1 MLSKS
6 KKAAPENEWDYHSIP
21 SIPFSNHRYSAD
33 RAVAKIIYSNNLN
46 DQDLKIQ
53 LRRARQLA
61 YVEPWFQEFL
71 PKKLKGR
78 LFVASLGKRFWII
91 GALDPLS
98 MSHFKQYHQKEV
110 RQTLENHLNNIS
122 TKAWRLPEFY
132 VQVMPKKSG
141 IEEMTPLRDEPVPQ
155 LPVRSNKTLL
165 TKPRIQNRSI
175 EEILASMTKNAEKY
189 TKP

>member
-1 MLSKS
+1 M
-6 KKAAPENEWDYHSIP
+6 
-21 SIPFSNHRYSAD
+21 
-33 RAVAKIIYSNNLN
+33 AKIIYSNNLN

-141 IEEMTPLRDEPVPQ
+141 VEEMMPLRDEPVPQ